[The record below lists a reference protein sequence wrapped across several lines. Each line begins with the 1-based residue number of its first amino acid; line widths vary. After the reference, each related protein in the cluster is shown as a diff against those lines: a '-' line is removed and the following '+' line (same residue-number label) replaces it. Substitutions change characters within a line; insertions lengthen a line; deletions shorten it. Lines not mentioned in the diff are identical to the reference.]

1 MDSLVCFCRSCDAFS
16 LGSDRGKE
24 DLVVKQSACNSILWS
39 LT

>member
-1 MDSLVCFCRSCDAFS
+1 MEGLVCFCRSCGAFS

-24 DLVVKQSACNSILWS
+24 YLVVKQSACNSFLWS